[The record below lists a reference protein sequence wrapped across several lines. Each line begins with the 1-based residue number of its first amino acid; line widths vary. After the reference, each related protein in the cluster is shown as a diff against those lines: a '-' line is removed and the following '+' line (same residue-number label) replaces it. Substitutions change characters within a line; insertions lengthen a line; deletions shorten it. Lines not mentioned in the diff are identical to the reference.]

1 VRRLTIGN
9 AVWSLLQ
16 FNDLFIRKDAAIVNN
31 LHRVPLLTDLTGTD
45 GGFGNLAAIDI
56 DLN

>member
-1 VRRLTIGN
+1 LTVGN

-16 FNDLFIRKDAAIVNN
+16 FDDLLIRKDAAIVDN
-31 LHRVPLLTDLTGTD
+31 LHRVPLLADLTGAD
-45 GGFGNLAAIDI
+45 GGFGDLAAIDI